1 MSHFCVSTKHLLSVP
16 RIALGTCTFFLYNV
30 LTQQTYWV
38 YQPSSCAMQLVCDTC
53 SFILMLLGCC
63 YNRLLVLVDSLC
75 ISNGDGLVVVLS
87 IWHRDSIA
95 LLLGRKLSQQRAG
108 SDHVLNHQYEPLSL
122 FLLISSFSLIES
134 RVCKLKEKPFN

>member
-1 MSHFCVSTKHLLSVP
+1 M
-16 RIALGTCTFFLYNV
+16 
-30 LTQQTYWV
+30 
-38 YQPSSCAMQLVCDTC
+38 QPVCDTC
-53 SFILMLLGCC
+53 WFILILLGCC

-75 ISNGDGLVVVLS
+75 ISNGDGQVVVLS

-108 SDHVLNHQYEPLSL
+108 SDHVLNNQYEPLSL
-122 FLLISSFSLIES
+122 FLLISSFSLIEL